1 MDSVTDRQVYRRSMA
16 WPVFDFIDSELP
28 QEIVTL
34 TSVSTRDG
42 FEATAVRSWVSD
54 IDGTGLEAD
63 QTDPVLILSLPR
75 RPGMGLARFHLLA
88 VAELHRRRGFDY
100 EVADLFL
107 QDIPE
112 QDRDGHGV

>member
-1 MDSVTDRQVYRRSMA
+1 MGTTKRRTTA
-16 WPVFDFIDSELP
+16 WPVFGFIDPELP

-34 TSVSTRDG
+34 TSVCTRDG

-63 QTDPVLILSLPR
+63 QTDPVPILSLPR
-75 RPGMGLARFHLLA
+75 RPGMGLARFHMLA
-88 VAELHRRRGFDY
+88 VAELNRRRGVDY

-107 QDIPE
+107 QDFPE
-112 QDRDGHGV
+112 QNLPGAP